1 MAAFHP
7 ETGITHLCLDD
18 EEDQA
23 TLLRVLQTPFEQIYK
38 LSPDGKSYLEPH
50 LLRETPVQRINES
63 HEY

>member
-7 ETGITHLCLDD
+7 ETGITHLCLDN

-38 LSPDGKSYLEPH
+38 LSPDGKTYLEPP
-50 LLRETPVQRINES
+50 LLRGTPVERINES

>member
-7 ETGITHLCLDD
+7 ETGLTPLCLDT

-23 TLLRVLQTPFEQIYK
+23 TLLRVLQTPFEQVYR
-38 LSPDGKSYLEPH
+38 LSPDGKTYLEPH
-50 LLRETPVQRINES
+50 LLRGTPVERINES